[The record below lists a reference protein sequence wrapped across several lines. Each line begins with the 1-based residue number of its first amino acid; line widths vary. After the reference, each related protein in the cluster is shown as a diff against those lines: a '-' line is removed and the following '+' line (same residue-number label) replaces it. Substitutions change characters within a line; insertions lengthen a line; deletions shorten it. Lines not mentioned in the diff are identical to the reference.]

1 MDKRSASRRV
11 AARWA
16 LQAALGDWQPAIPD
30 WFVPWADHHEQ
41 RVVLAWSGDDE
52 TVPGK
57 PPVFTPDDPLHTN
70 PNRRKY
76 EPNYVYNPQL
86 HRVQERVTYPGQDV
100 FDEAKLSI
108 EIMLPTLLKT
118 LEKKLHD
125 RFYMNAT
132 QQRMKLYY
140 YFSGH
145 PALETFALTLSVQ
158 GGSSLLWFG
167 YIPNKLLGG
176 ADFQKAI
183 HDSVR
188 VSDPEVAGLA
198 LMRLVRK
205 LLTRID

>member
-1 MDKRSASRRV
+1 MDKRSASSRRV

-16 LQAALGDWQPAIPD
+16 LQAALGDWQPAIPG
-30 WFVPWADHHEQ
+30 WLVPWSDHHEQ
-41 RVVLAWSGDDE
+41 RIVLAWSDE
-52 TVPGK
+52 TVPAE
-57 PPVFTPDDPLHTN
+57 PPVFTPGDPLHTN

-76 EPNYVYNPQL
+76 EPNYVYNPKL
-86 HRVQERVTYPGQDV
+86 HIMPERVIYPGQDI

-108 EIMLPTLLKT
+108 EIMLPTVLKT
-118 LEKKLHD
+118 LGKKFND

-158 GGSSLLWFG
+158 HDLPLLWFG

-176 ADFQKAI
+176 ADFQRAI

-188 VSDPEVAGLA
+188 VPDPEVAGLA

-205 LLTRID
+205 LLSRID